1 MDYLRFIKYS
11 IIFHCF
17 VLHSRATQ
25 YLVGKYL
32 SELLNLLTHN
42 DYSLKDSFDAV
53 TRNSRILLQVRE
65 NDEYMFILLDVDS
78 LFTNVPLKKTI
89 NITQITTSL
98 SKHPLKKL
106 ILHTCQ
112 KTAFSFNNKMYEQLD
127 GVSTGGSLGLVLANI
142 IMTECEKIIV
152 DK

>member
-1 MDYLRFIKYS
+1 MSYNI
-11 IIFHCF
+11 
-17 VLHSRATQ
+17 HSRATH

-42 DYSLKDSFDAV
+42 DYSLKDSFDAA
-53 TRNSRILLQVRE
+53 TRNSRILLHVRE
-65 NDEYMFILLDVDS
+65 NDEYMFILLDVAS

-89 NITQITTSL
+89 NIIQITTSL

-127 GVSTGGSLGLVLANI
+127 GASMGGSVGPVLANI
-142 IMTECEKIIV
+142 IMTECEKVIV